1 MAIRRGQSSKFQN
14 RTLNPYVKRRYFR
27 WPPAKTWSSIT
38 IINRS
43 NDSRCMRLFFFIEWN
58 HFSLFFQRV
67 SQLPPTTSGGDFL
80 PPLPSGFDDLPL
92 VPGLSEP
99 TADVRQILSPLQTR
113 RGRIASAVSVEPS
126 PTLQDKQKQK
136 AINDLL
142 K

>member
-1 MAIRRGQSSKFQN
+1 M
-14 RTLNPYVKRRYFR
+14 
-27 WPPAKTWSSIT
+27 
-38 IINRS
+38 
-43 NDSRCMRLFFFIEWN
+43 
-58 HFSLFFQRV
+58 
-67 SQLPPTTSGGDFL
+67 
-80 PPLPSGFDDLPL
+80 

-99 TADVRQILSPLQTR
+99 MTDVRQILSPLQTR